1 MNPLLS
7 QIPQSITLKVAD
19 LARQI
24 EAGGERVV
32 KLQTGDPDF
41 DTPAPIVAAC
51 HEAVKAGATHY
62 AATRGLAQLRE
73 ALADKLLRVNGVQYD
88 PASEVLVTNGG
99 VHAVFCAINALLAPG
114 DEVLIFDPCW
124 MPYVSSTIV
133 AGGTPVR
140 MATDPADGFAMR
152 AEQVEAHLTDRSRVL
167 VINSPCN
174 PTGQVLGVQEL
185 QKIAELA
192 RRHDLLVIADE
203 VYEALVYDGFRAVSF
218 ASLPGMR
225 ERTITINSLSKT
237 YAMSGWRVGY
247 LAAGA
252 ELVSSILKLS
262 QYSITNVAPFV
273 QRAAITAL
281 TNPEVAR
288 FVERSV
294 QIYADRRR
302 RAVTELASIEGIRA
316 TTPDGAFYFMIDVS
330 AFSSDSV
337 EFSTRLLEQERV
349 AVVPGAAFGAC
360 AEGTIRVTFAVGEDV
375 LAEGIRR
382 IGRMLHNTA
391 AS

>member
-1 MNPLLS
+1 MNPHLS

-51 HEAVKAGATHY
+51 HEAIKAGVTHY
-62 AATRGLAQLRE
+62 AATRGLAELRQ
-73 ALADKLLRVNGVQYD
+73 ALAAKLQRVNGVQYD
-88 PASEVLVTNGG
+88 PASEILVTHGG
-99 VHAVFCAINALLAPG
+99 VHGVFCTINALLAPG

-124 MPYVSSTIV
+124 MPYVSATIV

-152 AEQVEAHLTDRSRVL
+152 AEQIRAHLTDRSRVL
-167 VINSPCN
+167 VINTPCN
-174 PTGQVLGVQEL
+174 PTGQVLDQREL
-185 QKIAELA
+185 LEIAEIA
-192 RRHDLLVIADE
+192 RSHDLYVIADE
-203 VYEALVYDGFRAVSF
+203 VYETLVYGDCRPVSF

-225 ERTITINSLSKT
+225 ERTITINSFSKT

-247 LAAGA
+247 LSAEA

-262 QYSITNVAPFV
+262 QYSITNVAPFI
-273 QRAAITAL
+273 QRAAVTAL
-281 TNPEVAR
+281 TDPEVAR

-294 QIYADRRR
+294 STYTARRQ
-302 RAVTELASIEGIRA
+302 RALEELGRIDGIRVSA
-316 TTPDGAFYFMIDVS
+316 PDGAFYFMIDVS
-330 AFSSDSV
+330 RFWSDSV

-349 AVVPGAAFGAC
+349 AVVPGAAFGQC
-360 AEGTIRVTFAVGEDV
+360 AEGTIRVTFAVGQDV
-375 LAEGIRR
+375 LAEGIGR
-382 IGRMLHNTA
+382 IGRMLHRPA